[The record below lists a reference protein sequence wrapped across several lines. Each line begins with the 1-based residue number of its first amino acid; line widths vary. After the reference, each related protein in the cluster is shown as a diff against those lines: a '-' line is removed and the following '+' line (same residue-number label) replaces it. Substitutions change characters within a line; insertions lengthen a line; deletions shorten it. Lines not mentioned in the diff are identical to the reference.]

1 MMDED
6 CNGQRLL
13 YSRSP
18 DGKNWTVPK
27 VLLPNLTTPGH
38 ALTLEL
44 GPCVHINGRRY
55 CGGSPGFWQ
64 PGNPHDQSAQ
74 GSQWCLWP
82 DPLNPR
88 NCGPPTKVA
97 IHYSDSLLVR
107 EVRAGGTLGPMF
119 WASDR
124 TPKQFESI
132 TKAMNIP
139 ALPKMDAQ
147 TQADFQAI
155 NKDFTDGRT

>member
-44 GPCVHINGRRY
+44 GPCIHANGRLY
-55 CGGSPGFWQ
+55 CGGSPGFWKT
-64 PGNPHDQSAQ
+64 GNPHDQSAQ
-74 GSQWCLWP
+74 GSQFCLWP

-88 NCGPPTKVA
+88 NCGPPSKVA
-97 IHYSDSLLVR
+97 LHYKDSLLVR